1 MKKLTLILAL
11 AFAAT
16 TFSSCKEE
24 SDFPYIPYEKEEQK
38 IPSDGEDVQSQTIN
52 YRLSKVLLCE
62 PANPAG
68 IDLMQKFDFFGTVS
82 MAITQSPTGIKA
94 KIENGNVPFSAWN
107 FEIPAEEFECDFD
120 MDAVPNELRIKGTKT
135 VVATYENDGF
145 TVTFQLDSD
154 QLTYKYKFQS
164 F

>member
-1 MKKLTLILAL
+1 MKKLTWILAM
-11 AFAAT
+11 AFVAA

-24 SDFPYIPYEKEEQK
+24 SEFPYIPYEKEEQE
-38 IPSDGEDVQSQTIN
+38 IPTDWEDVQSQTIN
-52 YRLSKVLLCE
+52 YRLGKVLLCE

-68 IDLMQKFDFFGTVS
+68 IDLVNKLDFFNSVS
-82 MAITQSPTGIKA
+82 MTITQSPTGVKA
-94 KIENGNVPFSAWN
+94 TINQGNVPFSAWN

-120 MDAVPNELRIKGTKT
+120 TDVVPNELRIKGTKS

>member
-11 AFAAT
+11 AFAAA

-24 SDFPYIPYEKEEQK
+24 SDFPYIPYEKEEQE

-68 IDLMQKFDFFGTVS
+68 IDIAKKFDFFSTVS
-82 MAITQSPTGIKA
+82 MTIIQSPTAIKA
-94 KIENGNVPFSAWN
+94 QINPGSVPFAVWN
-107 FEIPAEEFECDFD
+107 FEIPTEEFECDLD
-120 MDAVPNELRIKGTKT
+120 MDVVPNELRIKDTDM
-135 VVATYENDGF
+135 VVATYANDGF